1 MRQSD
6 VSKLTKDGLKSE
18 MNGLRLQKKWTIK
31 DQEYMDELKDE
42 YFRRI
47 ADEAVND
54 TTGI

>member
-1 MRQSD
+1 MPKQD
-6 VSKLTKDGLKSE
+6 VTKLTKDGLKSE
-18 MNGLRLQKKWTIK
+18 MNGLRLQKKWTIE